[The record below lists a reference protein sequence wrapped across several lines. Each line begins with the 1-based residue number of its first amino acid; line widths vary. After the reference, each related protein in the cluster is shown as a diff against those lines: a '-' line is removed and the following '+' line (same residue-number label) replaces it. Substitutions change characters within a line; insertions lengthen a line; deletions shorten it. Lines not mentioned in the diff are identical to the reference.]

1 MSNSELHNYLAGLPE
16 VVLQEFT
23 QWCVLEQATAAGYEF
38 TPDLVKLKNLETVDY
53 IHELV
58 GQFADATR
66 KSIEGSMAIMVAGKQ
81 ADNHALPGIAAIV
94 DFISLY
100 VKYLVPKGPK
110 NELPTDEK
118 LNLASQEQFEQLC
131 QIAKKHSVEILM

>member
-1 MSNSELHNYLAGLPE
+1 MSNSELHNHLAGLPE

-100 VKYLVPKGPK
+100 VRYLVPKGP
-110 NELPTDEK
+110 NNQLPTDEK
-118 LNLASQEQFEQLC
+118 LQLASQEQFEQLC
-131 QIAKKHSVEILM
+131 QIAKKHSVEI

>member
-1 MSNSELHNYLAGLPE
+1 MSNSELHNHLAGLPE
-16 VVLQEFT
+16 TVLQEFT

-38 TPDLVKLKNLETVDY
+38 TPDLLKLKNLETVDY

-100 VKYLVPKGPK
+100 VKYLVPKGPN

-131 QIAKKHSVEILM
+131 QIAKKYSVEI